1 MTDRIAIHGIRVM
14 GRHGANPGER
24 DSPQPFDV
32 DVDLEVDLE
41 RSAHTDDLND
51 TLDYA
56 HVHRAIED
64 VVKNESFSLLER
76 LAQEI
81 VRRVMQNERVHAVT
95 VTVAKPGLLSG
106 ATPSVT
112 IRRTR

>member
-1 MTDRIAIHGIRVM
+1 M

-24 DSPQPFDV
+24 DRHQAFDI

-41 RSAHTDDLND
+41 RSAHTDNLAD

-56 HVHRAIED
+56 HVHATIES
-64 VVKNESFSLLER
+64 VVKSESYALLER

-81 VRRVMQNERVHAVT
+81 VRRLLQNERVHAVS

-112 IRRTR
+112 LRRAR